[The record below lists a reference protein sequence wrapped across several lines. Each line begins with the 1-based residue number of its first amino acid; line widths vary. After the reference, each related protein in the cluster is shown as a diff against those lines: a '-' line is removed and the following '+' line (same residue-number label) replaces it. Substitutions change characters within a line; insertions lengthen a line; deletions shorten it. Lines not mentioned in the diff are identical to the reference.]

1 MLTVV
6 FLVALITVA
15 ATAASLNVLTDGKR
29 EKEKEMIWRGNQY
42 VRAIKLYYRKNGRFP
57 AQLED
62 LYKPKIGNVRFL
74 RQPYKDPMNKTDG
87 SWRLIYVGPAGQ
99 LIGSLKPQKSLQL
112 PAPGTPTA
120 PGAATSGA
128 AAGANAPAAPGSS
141 QSGTPAQ
148 GSGTGAAPPS
158 GQAGSSDSSAP
169 TSGQSGTPGAGD
181 AAGSGQDLPPGN
193 VDSPSVIGGAIIGI
207 GSKIDGRSVIVCDK
221 AKNYRLFE
229 FVWDPSKDM
238 GGCGQG
244 VGTGGAGQPLLATP
258 GGQPG
263 QTNQPGQPGQPGQP
277 AQPGTPPPN
286 PNPPAPPPQQ
296 N

>member
-1 MLTVV
+1 MNRPATIRRCRSSREGGYAILTVV
-6 FLVALITVA
+6 FLVALMTVA
-15 ATAASLNVLTDGKR
+15 AATASLNVLTEGKR

-74 RQPYKDPMNKTDG
+74 RQAYKDPMNKADG
-87 SWRLIYVGPAGQ
+87 TWRLIYVGPAGQ
-99 LIGSLKPQKSLQL
+99 LIGSLKPPKNLQL
-112 PAPGTPTA
+112 PAPGTPGATPA
-120 PGAATSGA
+120 GASSGATAATGA
-128 AAGANAPAAPGSS
+128 P
-141 QSGTPAQ
+141 
-148 GSGTGAAPPS
+148 
-158 GQAGSSDSSAP
+158 QAGSSATATGTTPASGQPGSTDSGTA
-169 TSGQSGTPGAGD
+169 SGQSGG

-193 VDSPSVIGGAIIGI
+193 VDSPSVIGGSIIGI

-238 GGCGQG
+238 GGCGQA
-244 VGTGGAGQPLLATP
+244 VGTGGAGQPLLSTP
-258 GGQPG
+258 GS
-263 QTNQPGQPGQPGQP
+263 QPGQPGQPGQP
-277 AQPGTPPPN
+277 AQPGTAQPN
-286 PNPPAPPPQQ
+286 PNPPAPPTQQ